1 MNVLVTNDDGYGAWG
16 IEALIK
22 ALSERHNVFVI
33 APDGNRSGNSHHIS
47 LGNKLILKKAGTNHW
62 VSSGTPA
69 DCVYSA
75 TKYDMFGVKIDA
87 VVSGINKGENLGTET
102 IYSGTCGAARQA
114 VLDGIPGIAV
124 SMMLPDNNLEWNDRA
139 NWHFESLA
147 KFVKDNLETLSSLC
161 VTSDNGRGRDEPCVY
176 VNVNAFSY
184 DKFSEVVFTDLCFR
198 EFVGDK
204 IILKPLNKENTAF
217 ESITTSGENCS
228 KNRGYSDYLAC
239 KDGKISISRIY
250 AEPRTCGLEN
260 LDSITFS
267 L

>member
-16 IEALIK
+16 IESLINV
-22 ALSERHNVFVI
+22 LSKKHKVFVI

-47 LGNKLILKKAGTNHW
+47 LGQKLILKKIKENHW

-75 TKYDMFGVKIDA
+75 TKYDMFGEKIDV

-124 SMMLPDNNLEWNDRA
+124 SMMLAHSGLDWNDRSLWNFDCLADFVSNNLEIIA
-139 NWHFESLA
+139 
-147 KFVKDNLETLSSLC
+147 SLC
-161 VTSDNGRGRDEPCVY
+161 VCSDNGKGKDQPCVY
-176 VNVNAFSY
+176 VNINAFSFNS
-184 DKFSEVVFTDLCFR
+184 FSQVVFTDTCFR
-198 EFVGDK
+198 EFTGDK
-204 IILKPLNKENTAF
+204 MTLTPLNQEKTVF
-217 ESITTSGENCS
+217 ESFLEGGENNAKS
-228 KNRGYSDYLAC
+228 RGYSDYEAC
-239 KDGKISISRIY
+239 LEGKISISRIY
-250 AEPRTCGLEN
+250 AEPRIVMPEN
-260 LDSITFS
+260 LDSIKFS